1 MIVLS
6 RFSVNMYTY
15 SGVNVAVLNDVCKLV
30 YYYMKQNATCDCCQQ
45 YWNVNYLYIL
55 GLPTLGIGPLQPL
68 AISEINIG
76 QGNGPVNI
84 RQDYTNI
91 KLHGLCDSVLTTY
104 K

>member
-1 MIVLS
+1 
-6 RFSVNMYTY
+6 MYTY

-68 AISEINIG
+68 AISEIDQVFFSAIHF
-76 QGNGPVNI
+76 
-84 RQDYTNI
+84 I
-91 KLHGLCDSVLTTY
+91 KMFLVTYMIIEYVYYNLTS
-104 K
+104 